1 MLVLA
6 QQQGLMGYGQ
16 VDEFLVVNVALGD
29 VGLGWR
35 SQPGGL
41 THRYSPLINTIIM
54 VIMIISQRSI
64 Q

>member
-1 MLVLA
+1 MLDLA
-6 QQQGLMGYGQ
+6 EQEDLMGDGQ
-16 VDEFLVVNVALGD
+16 VDEFLVVNVALGAA
-29 VGLGWR
+29 GLGWR

-54 VIMIISQRSI
+54 VIMMITQRSI

>member
-1 MLVLA
+1 MLDLA
-6 QQQGLMGYGQ
+6 EQEDLMGYGQ
-16 VDEFLVVNVALGD
+16 VDEFLVVNVALGA
-29 VGLGWR
+29 VGLGWH

-54 VIMIISQRSI
+54 VIMIIMQRSI